1 MTLQVASVLLV
12 NPRNGRPLARIG
24 DRLVD
29 GEGGEFPILG
39 GIPRIADPANYA
51 ESFGIQ
57 WNRFARTQLD
67 DAAAVLDLSRLR
79 FFAETHWDREDL
91 SGRAVLEVGSG
102 AGRFTRVFLE
112 HTKGTLYSVDLS
124 DAVSAN
130 LRNNGHIAPGRLHL
144 FQASIYELPFPDNA
158 FDKVF
163 CFGVLQHTPDFEASI
178 KALIDKA
185 KPSGEVAVDFY
196 PIRGWWTKVS
206 AKYMLRPFARRLS
219 HPRLLELIERHIDW
233 LMSAQDLLSR
243 TGLGVLN
250 RFLPIANV
258 NGPFFSLIDAGQRRE
273 LAVLDT
279 FDMFS
284 PAYDNPQRVADV
296 ARMFEHHGA
305 SVTFAGYEEVAYG
318 MRVAVVRG
326 LKRGHDRVDRLPPMA
341 SRAPPDR

>member
-1 MTLQVASVLLV
+1 MNRSTALVPLV
-12 NPRNGRPLARIG
+12 NPRTGLPLAQVG
-24 DRLVD
+24 DQLAD
-29 GEGGEFPILG
+29 EQGNTFPIFG
-39 GIPRIADPANYA
+39 GIPRIAHPTNYA

-67 DAAAVLDLSRLR
+67 DAAAVLELSRLR

-91 SGRAVLEVGSG
+91 SGKSVLEVGSG

-112 HTKGTLYSVDLS
+112 HTGGTLYSVDLS

-144 FQASIYELPFPDNA
+144 FQASIYELPFPKDS

-163 CFGVLQHTPDFEASI
+163 CFGVLQHTPDFDASI

-185 KPSGEVAVDFY
+185 KPGGEVAVDFY
-196 PIRGWWTKVS
+196 PIRGWWTKMS
-206 AKYMLRPFARRLS
+206 AKYALRPLARRVS
-219 HPRLLELIERHIDW
+219 HARLLQLIESNIRW
-233 LMSAQDLLSR
+233 LMAAQDFATR
-243 TGLGVLN
+243 IGLGALC

-258 NGPFFSLIDAGQRRE
+258 NGTFFSRLSHDQRRNI
-273 LAVLDT
+273 AILDT

-284 PAYDNPQRVADV
+284 PTYDSPQRIADV
-296 ARMFEHHGA
+296 VRMFESHGA
-305 SVTFAGYEEVAYG
+305 AVSFAGYEEIAHG

-326 LKRGHDRVDRLPPMA
+326 VKRVVR
-341 SRAPPDR
+341 